1 MFGLR
6 APILN
11 ANLLKKKDFKF
22 VISKILSITFIITT
36 LLLSHIN
43 VAFQF
48 TLVLLNLSE
57 SFSKHE
63 NYEYTNLIFRV
74 VTHLF

>member
-11 ANLLKKKDFKF
+11 ANLLKKKDFKL
-22 VISKILSITFIITT
+22 VISKILSITFIIAT

-48 TLVLLNLSE
+48 ASV
-57 SFSKHE
+57 
-63 NYEYTNLIFRV
+63 
-74 VTHLF
+74 